1 MSVAFGK
8 QENIMLPIMTPQQKR
23 TFNNES
29 GNLLSTHHIN
39 SLGNDVGLGPVRT
52 KSVSVA
58 KPTIARDIFTEND
71 KH

>member
-1 MSVAFGK
+1 M
-8 QENIMLPIMTPQQKR
+8 
-23 TFNNES
+23 
-29 GNLLSTHHIN
+29 N